1 MIRPRPWSPQPPGLN
16 PDGWNGLWPELL
28 DAAQHVSIEARGP
41 IHDRHYDLLRE
52 TGIFRALVP
61 REHDGYQIDPLAT
74 LTLIEDLA
82 SVSGTLG
89 WLAFTGATGGMFSVE
104 LPDIGVS
111 EVYADPDHLIA
122 YAGGI
127 HGVLTRHDNAFT
139 VSGFWHMATG
149 LSHAPWVAV
158 GCTVADAE
166 PSATAV
172 ALIPRTACEVG
183 PYWSPVG
190 LPGTGTAPLT
200 VRDVK
205 VPAHRVAYDIR
216 ADPANRRRRRFRVL
230 VPSAIA
236 AVSVGIGMASL
247 DEAAV
252 YLSHE
257 QPRDLGTRR
266 ADSDLVQDLLG
277 RHYAQML
284 AARSLLHEVTC
295 EAWQRAANG
304 DDLGLEL
311 GARHRLAATHAAH
324 AAADAADATARLA
337 GVTAVT
343 NGQLASARWLDAR
356 TILANIT
363 VRDLYYRIY
372 GGVAADGDIPRSWP

>member
-1 MIRPRPWSPQPPGLN
+1 MIRPRPWSPQPAGHSQ
-16 PDGWNGLWPELL
+16 DSWDRLWHELIE
-28 DAAQHVSIEARGP
+28 AAQPASAQTRGS
-41 IHDRHYDLLRE
+41 IHDQHYDLLRQ

-61 REHDGYQIDPLAT
+61 HEHHGHQIDPLAA
-74 LTLIEDLA
+74 LALIEDLA

-89 WLAFTGATGGMFSVE
+89 WLAFAGATGGMFSVE

-111 EVYADPDHLIA
+111 EIYADPDQLIA

-127 HGVLTRHDNAFT
+127 HGVLTRCDEGFI

-172 ALIPRTACEVG
+172 ALIPRSVCEIG
-183 PYWSPVG
+183 PFWSPVG

-200 VRDVK
+200 VRDAA

-236 AVSVGIGMASL
+236 AVSVGIGLTCL
-247 DEAAV
+247 DAAAV
-252 YLSHE
+252 HLSQEELHGT
-257 QPRDLGTRR
+257 GTRR
-266 ADSDLVQDLLG
+266 ADSEHVQDLLG

-284 AARSLLHEVTC
+284 AARSLLHEVTS
-295 EAWQRAANG
+295 EAWQRTANG

-324 AAADAADATARLA
+324 AAADAAEATARLA
-337 GVTAVT
+337 GVAAVT
-343 NGQLASARWLDAR
+343 NGHLASARWLDAR
-356 TILANIT
+356 TILANVT
-363 VRDLYYRIY
+363 VRDLYYRVY